1 MPEPALI
8 DPRLPVD
15 PRTPDYAGTRMG
27 YWPFYSSIP
36 ADCRAAYLDWLVD
49 GRRAP
54 GAYIGYV
61 FLYFYGLERRLLV
74 DSQWSP
80 AARAEHPALV
90 GEVERQ
96 LRIYGANGSFSGYA
110 GSLLRFLSLGGG
122 PRRYLSAPPE
132 QQEAWELPF
141 ELRLGLGQLAA
152 DARPV
157 PAPWALAWV
166 RQHPGAWLRTPA
178 ERCPREF
185 DELFIRRYR
194 ERFGDGMMLERG
206 GPLLQAE
213 YRPASPGITGRE
225 LPPGLRVPDV
235 GDAEA
240 PLGRLRELASAVCTE
255 LDAYSRYL
263 GRHPDAAGTAGA
275 LALLPRGLERPA
287 SAAAQALADWARSRL
302 DHEDQATVPA
312 ADLLARWSAASAG
325 GGSPKAEAELLA
337 RALERSGVGVE
348 PDVRFGGQAPAAGGR
363 VVLFRRAAEITASP
377 SAGYAAAA
385 TLIELGAAV
394 ALADGRLADA
404 ERTAIEQRV
413 MSRPGLGEDER
424 RRLHA
429 HFTRITVEP
438 PSPASLRKHV
448 SLLPAGL
455 RQDAGDLLLAVA
467 LADGSIDRAEVTRV
481 NRYFDALGLDQPE
494 LDSHPRAPGAEGL
507 TPMRTAGAPSPGYAI
522 PQPPPKEN
530 PAGAPVALDPEL
542 IRARLAETERAASFL
557 AQIFTGE
564 DTSSFPTLGTTPAA
578 PQAPLPPQAESPGT
592 PGLDAAH
599 RSFLTKLAQR
609 PSWPRSEVDSIAAEL
624 GLMPDGALEI
634 VNEAAFDATGE
645 PACEG
650 SDPVEINSD
659 AAKEILR

>member
-1 MPEPALI
+1 MP
-8 DPRLPVD
+8 PRKGECPSRRSSTRGLPVD
-15 PRTPDYAGTRMG
+15 PRAPDYAGTKMG
-27 YWPFYSSIP
+27 YWPSYSSIP
-36 ADCRAAYLDWLVD
+36 PDCRAAYLHWLLD

-74 DSQWSP
+74 DSQRSP

-90 GEVERQ
+90 REVERL

-110 GSLLRFLSLGGG
+110 GNLLRFLSLAGG
-122 PRRYLSAPPE
+122 PRRYLSAPPPA

-157 PAPWALAWV
+157 PAAWALAWV
-166 RQHPGAWLRTPA
+166 RQHPAAWLRTPA
-178 ERCPREF
+178 TRCPDEF
-185 DELFIRRYR
+185 DELFTRRYR
-194 ERFGDGMMLERG
+194 EHFGDGMMLERG

-213 YRPASPGITGRE
+213 YRPASPGITSRD
-225 LPPGLRVPDV
+225 LPAGLRVPDV
-235 GDAEA
+235 GNAEA
-240 PLGRLRELASAVCTE
+240 PLGKLRELASAVCTE

-287 SAAAQALADWARSRL
+287 SAAAQALADWARSSL

-312 ADLLARWSAASAG
+312 ADLLAHWSAASAG

-337 RALERSGVGVE
+337 RALERSGVGME
-348 PDVRFGGQAPAAGGR
+348 PDVRFGGPAPAADTR
-363 VVLFRRAAEITASP
+363 VVLFRRAAEITTAP

-385 TLIELGAAV
+385 TLIELSSAV

-404 ERTAIEQRV
+404 ERTVIEQRV

-429 HFTRITVEP
+429 HFTRVTAEP

-455 RQDAGDLLLAVA
+455 RQEAGDLLLAVA

-481 NRYFDALGLDQPE
+481 NRYFDALGLDRPE
-494 LDSHPRAPGAEGL
+494 LGSHPQAPGAGGPDPDADRRGPL
-507 TPMRTAGAPSPGYAI
+507 PRLRH
-522 PQPPPKEN
+522 PPAA
-530 PAGAPVALDPEL
+530 PAGEARRAPVALDPEL
-542 IRARLAETERAASFL
+542 IRARLAETEQAASFL
-557 AQIFTGE
+557 AGIFTGE
-564 DTSSFPTLGTTPAA
+564 DTSSFTALPATAA
-578 PQAPLPPQAESPGT
+578 PQGTHVPAGCKPGFPGTGCRAPLLPGPARASGQAG
-592 PGLDAAH
+592 
-599 RSFLTKLAQR
+599 R
-609 PSWPRSEVDSIAAEL
+609 
-624 GLMPDGALEI
+624 
-634 VNEAAFDATGE
+634 
-645 PACEG
+645 
-650 SDPVEINSD
+650 
-659 AAKEILR
+659 AAKSTASRPNSA